1 MRWLVTADKAMQ
13 GIEALT
19 HAALVGWA
27 TESLVQTAFFE
38 CGRAVRKIWFF
49 VIAG

>member
-1 MRWLVTADKAMQ
+1 MYRAVE
-13 GIEALT
+13 GLT
-19 HAALVGWA
+19 HAALAGWA

-38 CGRAVRKIWFF
+38 CGRAVRNIRFF